1 MVHQEVASKCRNSAA
16 LFLCRVL
23 IVLSLTLTGCAA
35 MEQIKPNDNMK
46 AVSPGEKMIRTPE
59 KTQEKYACA
68 SYRKAVLH
76 LEDVQVLPEVV
87 TPGKEI
93 NHRMRYV
100 LCPFTPSGL
109 LQGRITRTVLF
120 KGKQLFRD
128 TTNYTL
134 KPGTWMVDV
143 LIGIPPEA
151 ESGVY
156 ALDVTLRYD
165 KHTLR
170 ESRSFIVGSR

>member
-1 MVHQEVASKCRNSAA
+1 MVHQEVAPKCWSSAA
-16 LFLCRVL
+16 LFLGRVL
-23 IVLSLTLTGCAA
+23 IALSLTLSGCAA
-35 MEQIKPNDNMK
+35 SQRLI
-46 AVSPGEKMIRTPE
+46 VSMRQPGEKMMRTPE

-68 SYRKAVLH
+68 PYRKTMLH

-93 NHRMRYV
+93 NHRMRYAF
-100 LCPFTPSGL
+100 CPFTPSGL

-120 KGKQLFRD
+120 KGKPMFRD
-128 TTNYTL
+128 TTDYAF
-134 KPGTWMVDV
+134 KPGTWTVDV
-143 LIGIPPEA
+143 FIGIPQEA

-156 ALDVTLRYD
+156 ALDVTLRYE
-165 KHTLR
+165 KHTLK